1 MKVVIY
7 RIARAHLK
15 TGSIFS
21 NHRILK
27 QFKEIWN
34 TIKILN
40 IKILNWVISKEPHR
54 FSNLGNKINISKL
67 MRKMILETTRCNPK
81 IKM

>member
-1 MKVVIY
+1 MTLRFNKKMKRMFTMKVVIY

-27 QFKEIWN
+27 QFKEI
-34 TIKILN
+34 
-40 IKILNWVISKEPHR
+40 
-54 FSNLGNKINISKL
+54 
-67 MRKMILETTRCNPK
+67 
-81 IKM
+81 